1 MKIVPKII
9 RRRKP
14 RFCRLRNLSRI
25 VLSRRHRRKISNK
38 TTMKSCYKD
47 GNRTVNWALNSL
59 IIRTQMTFWCRR
71 MKLNWIKR
79 SQSMRRVIIGSLE
92 RLRVGLRVYGWTSST
107 HSKTANCEPI
117 SSKHSKLARKKVSNT
132 AWPKIIGITQFSC

>member
-1 MKIVPKII
+1 MKIAPKII
-9 RRRKP
+9 RPRKQW
-14 RFCRLRNLSRI
+14 FCRLLNLSRI
-25 VLSRRHRRKISNK
+25 VLSRLHRRKISNK

-47 GNRTVNWALNSL
+47 GNHTVNWALNSL
-59 IIRTQMTFWCRR
+59 IFKMQMTFWCHH

-92 RLRVGLRVYGWTSST
+92 RLRVDLRVYGWTSST
-107 HSKTANCEPI
+107 HSKTRNCEPI

-132 AWPKIIGITQFSC
+132 AWRKIIGITQFSC